1 LLYSGMAWSMEVKS
15 YIIKYLI
22 KIRRKKMKEEITVYK
37 DGTNYYVAEDSA
49 LVRIARLDNCYS
61 DNRVYDNSYFLM
73 ENEGEY
79 YVYSVGTNGDFE
91 KIENPK
97 SIYND
102 FDEEFLTEVFFNNY
116 SEDAILYWDGSN

>member
-1 LLYSGMAWSMEVKS
+1 
-15 YIIKYLI
+15 
-22 KIRRKKMKEEITVYK
+22 MKEEITVYK